1 MRALVQLVDRAQVTV
16 EGELISEIGKG
27 FLVLLGAGEG
37 DTGEEVAKLWRKI
50 SRMRVFEDVDGKT
63 NLSLSDVGGGLLIV
77 PQFTLYADCRKGNR
91 PSFTKALEPGRA
103 EQLYEAF
110 IEHARSD
117 GFPVQGGR
125 FGAEMEVELVNHG
138 PFTIWLDT
146 DAL

>member
-1 MRALVQLVDRAQVTV
+1 MVQLVDRAQVTV
-16 EGELISEIGKG
+16 EDELISKIGKG

-50 SRMRVFEDVDGKT
+50 SRMRIFEDADGKT
-63 NLSLSDVGGGLLIV
+63 NLSLSDVGGALLIV

-110 IEHARSD
+110 MEHARSD

>member
-16 EGELISEIGKG
+16 EDELISKIGKG

-50 SRMRVFEDVDGKT
+50 SRMRIFEDADGKT
-63 NLSLSDVGGGLLIV
+63 NLSLSDVGGALLIV

-110 IEHARSD
+110 MEHARSD

>member
-1 MRALVQLVDRAQVTV
+1 VRALVQLVDRAQVTV
-16 EGELISEIGKG
+16 EDELISKIGKG

-50 SRMRVFEDVDGKT
+50 SRMRIFEDADGKT
-63 NLSLSDVGGGLLIV
+63 NLSLSDVGGALLIV

-110 IEHARSD
+110 MEHARSD

>member
-1 MRALVQLVDRAQVTV
+1 MR
-16 EGELISEIGKG
+16 I
-27 FLVLLGAGEG
+27 
-37 DTGEEVAKLWRKI
+37 
-50 SRMRVFEDVDGKT
+50 FEDADGKT
-63 NLSLSDVGGGLLIV
+63 NLSLSDVGGALLIV

-110 IEHARSD
+110 MEHARSD

>member
-16 EGELISEIGKG
+16 EDELISKIGKG

-50 SRMRVFEDVDGKT
+50 SRMRIFEDADGKT
-63 NLSLSDVGGGLLIV
+63 NLSLSDVGGALLIV

>member
-1 MRALVQLVDRAQVTV
+1 MVQLVDRAQVTV
-16 EGELISEIGKG
+16 EDELISKIGKG

-37 DTGEEVAKLWRKI
+37 DPGEEGAKLWRKS
-50 SRMRVFEDVDGKT
+50 SRMRIFEDADGKT
-63 NLSLSDVGGGLLIV
+63 NLSLSDVGGALLIV

-110 IEHARSD
+110 MEHARSD

>member
-1 MRALVQLVDRAQVTV
+1 MVQLVDRAQVTV
-16 EGELISEIGKG
+16 EDELISKIGKG

-50 SRMRVFEDVDGKT
+50 SRMRIFEDADGKT
-63 NLSLSDVGGGLLIV
+63 NLSLSDVGGALLIV

-110 IEHARSD
+110 MEHARSD
-117 GFPVQGGR
+117 SFPVQGGR

>member
-1 MRALVQLVDRAQVTV
+1 MVQLVDRAQVTV